1 MPASIFVF
9 ADLHLGRP
17 GAPGL
22 DWALQELEVAANS
35 GATACVCLGDI
46 IDRNVA
52 RARTFVD
59 QHRTLADALRTGD
72 LVAYLSALDT
82 HLTNSRNQL

>member
-9 ADLHLGRP
+9 SDLHLGLP

-22 DWALQELEVAANS
+22 DWALQALEVAANS

-46 IDRNVA
+46 IDRNA
-52 RARTFVD
+52 NSAEFVP
-59 QHRTLADALRTGD
+59 QVR
-72 LVAYLSALDT
+72 LSLI
-82 HLTNSRNQL
+82 HI